1 MFLLFFFVAFI
12 KDAVR
17 NWIFLYIRSLIKVC
31 KVITKV
37 VDLAITIIS
46 ELFGTQIKASVNKA

>member
-17 NWIFLYIRSLIKVC
+17 NWIFLYITSLIKVC
-31 KVITKV
+31 KVITEV